1 MNTRILY
8 FLCLL
13 CLCGSTSDKQDQSI
27 KLQSRGAHETS
38 YLLWPPVTCIVC
50 QTIYLSP
57 ENTAGFI
64 GLVFP
69 YAHADCLISGG
80 HRTRALPALA
90 SSLVRSGGVDRE
102 SVMAAR
108 Q

>member
-1 MNTRILY
+1 VAACYLQRI
-8 FLCLL
+8 
-13 CLCGSTSDKQDQSI
+13 
-27 KLQSRGAHETS
+27 
-38 YLLWPPVTCIVC
+38 C